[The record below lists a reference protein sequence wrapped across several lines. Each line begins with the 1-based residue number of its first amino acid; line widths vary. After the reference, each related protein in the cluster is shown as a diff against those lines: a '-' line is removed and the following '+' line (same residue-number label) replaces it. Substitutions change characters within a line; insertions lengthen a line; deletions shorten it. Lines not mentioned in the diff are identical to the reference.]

1 MLYVRILT
9 LLWNYLIG
17 KWLLMRPKCNV
28 AIWTRLFVS
37 NNRLNLRF
45 TIFFSVSPLNVEEIE
60 NLVKDKNVT
69 DEQYIIWT
77 DFERINLTHFRTSI
91 FCRQPL
97 QLRSWTAWRSW
108 HQFNHTFKT
117 LEIRSISSGRFP
129 LVTRNTHE
137 FHNFYY
143 ASSKFEIEAK
153 KHFYDTVLA
162 HGDGT
167 IINRQTPK
175 HISLGI
181 FSNSLKNYIGFSFM
195 LLKV

>member
-1 MLYVRILT
+1 MTVSH
-9 LLWNYLIG
+9 LLEY
-17 KWLLMRPKCNV
+17 
-28 AIWTRLFVS
+28 
-37 NNRLNLRF
+37 
-45 TIFFSVSPLNVEEIE
+45 
-60 NLVKDKNVT
+60 LVKDKNVT

-91 FCRQPL
+91 FCRQL
-97 QLRSWTAWRSW
+97 LKLRAWTAWRLW
-108 HQFNHTFKT
+108 PQFNLTFKT
-117 LEIRSISSGRFP
+117 LKIRSISSVRFP

-181 FSNSLKNYIGFSFM
+181 FSNSLKIISILLLCYSKFNWYAVYCIHKM
-195 LLKV
+195 LNLKISRLF